1 MRKKVTQGP
10 GSQQGS
16 PKGSNGLGQRD
27 RPSRPP
33 ALQVLWSG
41 CCPRGPP
48 RVPAVTSFPRE
59 PFWSLVQEVLSL
71 GRSPNQEETSG
82 LIRRLYTGRAFK
94 WVVSPCFT

>member
-1 MRKKVTQGP
+1 MRKKVTRGP

-27 RPSRPP
+27 WPSRPP

-48 RVPAVTSFPRE
+48 E
-59 PFWSLVQEVLSL
+59 SL
-71 GRSPNQEETSG
+71 P
-82 LIRRLYTGRAFK
+82 
-94 WVVSPCFT
+94 